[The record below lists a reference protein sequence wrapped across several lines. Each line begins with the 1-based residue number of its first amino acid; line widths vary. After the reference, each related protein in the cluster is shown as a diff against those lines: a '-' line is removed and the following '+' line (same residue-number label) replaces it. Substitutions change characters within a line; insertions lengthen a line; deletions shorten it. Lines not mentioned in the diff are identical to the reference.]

1 MRSMRT
7 GICVA
12 LVFAVMG
19 CAVPPPAPQPGK
31 VTGNPKEP
39 LWVSMPGSAEPEC
52 FTAVGSSMRDLNPSL
67 TRKRAE
73 DRARQELARTVEAEC
88 VSLIKDFMQAHRDYG
103 DPLAAGSVEFTQ
115 FVSKTVAVSAINNSS
130 VRNSWTNDMD
140 GSYWVLMAFSRP
152 DFLKSLQSTITRAA
166 QAQPIVSKEVDPKLV
181 SELQAHIVQKSPS
194 APQAE
199 KR

>member
-1 MRSMRT
+1 MWNVRT

-12 LVFAVMG
+12 LALVVMG
-19 CAVPPPAPQPGK
+19 CASPPPAPTPGK
-31 VTGNPKEP
+31 VTGNPREP
-39 LWVSMPGSAEPEC
+39 LWVSSPSSAEPGC
-52 FTAVGSSMRDLNPSL
+52 FTSVGSSMRDLNPSL

-88 VSLIKDFMQAHRDYG
+88 ASLIKDFMQAHRDYG
-103 DPLAAGSVEFTQ
+103 DPLASGSIEFTQ

-130 VRNSWTNDMD
+130 VRNSWTNDQD
-140 GSYWVLMAFSRP
+140 ASYWVLMGFSRA
-152 DFLKSLQSTITRAA
+152 DFYKSLQSTVARAA